1 MAPEPVPPTVSL
13 DEIAGPQAWKRDGLT
28 PKDWLVP
35 LSDVAVAEIDL
46 VVERLRSEPRAVESL
61 VPEDFELAVCRER
74 MRAARLKL
82 DEIGL
87 AVVDRIAVEQYSTA
101 ENQAIGWLLARM
113 LGPVVAQNWAGV
125 RLYDVKDTGQK
136 LGYGVR
142 RSVTDL
148 GQPFHTD
155 AGWLWMPPAAVGL
168 FCLESAPDGGI
179 SRFVSLVTAH
189 NEMARRFPDL
199 LPRLYR
205 PFAWDRQAEHALGD
219 LPFARRPVYAHQP
232 DGALMARYYE
242 DYVHNGQRLAGEPLD
257 DEGREALLALRGIVD
272 DPAHWVEFR
281 VERGQLQYINNRQFA
296 HSRTAFK
303 DSPDGSRRRHMIRL
317 WNRSEGTPDLEGQP
331 SIRRPDAR

>member
-1 MAPEPVPPTVSL
+1 MAPEPGTPTLSL

-35 LSDVAVAEIDL
+35 LPDVGVAELDA
-46 VVERLRSEPRAVESL
+46 VVERLRIEPRPVESL
-61 VPEDFELAVCRER
+61 SPDDFELAICRER
-74 MRAARLKL
+74 MTATRLKL
-82 DEIGL
+82 REIGL
-87 AVVDRIAVEQYSTA
+87 AVLDRVPVENYSTA

-113 LGPVVAQNWAGV
+113 LGPVVSQNWAGT

-168 FCLESAPDGGI
+168 FCLESAPDGGL

-219 LPFARRPVYAHQP
+219 LPFAHRPVYEHEV
-232 DGALMARYYE
+232 DGTLMARYYE
-242 DYVHNGQRLAGEPLD
+242 DYVHNGQRLAGAPLD

-272 DPAHWVEFR
+272 DPANWVEFR

-303 DSPDGSRRRHMIRL
+303 DAPDGSRRRHMIRL
-317 WNRSEGTPDLEGQP
+317 WNRTEGTPNLEGG
-331 SIRRPDAR
+331 A

>member
-1 MAPEPVPPTVSL
+1 MAPAPVTPTLSM

-35 LSDVAVAEIDL
+35 LSDVGVAELDA
-46 VVERLRSEPRAVESL
+46 VVARLRIEPRPVESL
-61 VPEDFELAVCRER
+61 VPDDFELAVCRER
-74 MRAARLKL
+74 MTAARLKL
-82 DEIGL
+82 REIGL
-87 AVVDRIAVEQYSTA
+87 AVVDRVPVEDYSTS

-113 LGPVVAQNWAGV
+113 LGPVVAQNWAGT

-168 FCLESAPDGGI
+168 FCLESAPDGGL

-219 LPFARRPVYAHQP
+219 LPFAHRPVYEHQA
-232 DGALMARYYE
+232 DGTLMARYYE
-242 DYVHNGQRLAGEPLD
+242 DYIHNGQRLAGEPLD

-272 DPAHWVEFR
+272 DPANWVEFR
-281 VERGQLQYINNRQFA
+281 VERGQLQYVNNRQFA

-303 DSPDGSRRRHMIRL
+303 DAPDGSRRRHMIRL
-317 WNRSEGTPDLEGQP
+317 WNRSEGTTNLEGQ
-331 SIRRPDAR
+331 A

>member
-1 MAPEPVPPTVSL
+1 MAPEPVTPTISR
-13 DEIAGPQAWKRDGLT
+13 DEIAGPQAWKRDALT

-35 LSDVAVAEIDL
+35 LPDIAVAEIDA
-46 VVERLRSEPRAVESL
+46 VVERLRTDPRPVASL
-61 VPEDFELAVCRER
+61 VPDDFELAICRER
-74 MRAARLKL
+74 MMAARLKL

-87 AVVDRIAVEQYSTA
+87 AVIDRVPVESYSPS

-113 LGPVVAQNWAGV
+113 LGPIVAQNWAGT

-155 AGWLWMPPAAVGL
+155 AGWLWMPPASVGL
-168 FCLESAPDGGI
+168 FCLESAPEGGL

-199 LPRLYR
+199 LARLYR
-205 PFAWDRQAEHALGD
+205 PFAWDRQAEHALGA
-219 LPFARRPVYAHQP
+219 LPFARRPVFEHLD
-232 DGALMARYYE
+232 DGTLMARYYE
-242 DYVHNGQRLAGEPLD
+242 DYVHNGQRLAGEVLD
-257 DEGREALLALRGIVD
+257 DEGRDALLALRGIVD

-281 VERGQLQYINNRQFA
+281 IERGQLQYINNRQFA

-303 DSPDGSRRRHMIRL
+303 DDPHGARRRHMIRL
-317 WNRSEGTPDLEGQP
+317 WNRREGTPELEGG
-331 SIRRPDAR
+331 A